1 MSVISFKLY
10 EKLSVSDGVGAWIKD
25 FMKSDAP
32 QFKGKT
38 DEEKKNMALAAFAA
52 AGGKLWQ

>member
-52 AGGKLWQ
+52 AGGKI